1 MALDQDI
8 RVLSAAE
15 IFDQLTAEQLRLL
28 AFGAERLQF
37 RAGRHIY
44 RQGERAD
51 CGFVIAAGSVALS
64 RPVNGDDA
72 VVQVAGPGKV
82 LGQLALITETERMT
96 NAVAEADCEVL
107 RINRSLFRRMLA
119 EYPETAA
126 AIHQQLSVQL
136 QSFLDE
142 IARLESRFKVPRDL

>member
-37 RAGRHIY
+37 RAGRRVY

-51 CGFVIAAGSVALS
+51 CGFVIASGSLALT
-64 RPVNGDDA
+64 RMVEGQDA
-72 VVQVAGPGKV
+72 VVQQAGPGKV

-96 NAVAEADCEVL
+96 DAVAEVDCEVL
-107 RINRSLFRRMLA
+107 RINRTLFRRMLS

-126 AIHQQLSVQL
+126 AIHAQLSQQL

-142 IARLESRFKVPRDL
+142 ISQLEVRFRNTDDI